1 MEKSETIGK
10 LAEAL
15 AKAQGAIQGAIKDQ
29 ANPYFKS
36 KYADLSS
43 VWDACRKPLS
53 ENGLAVVQT
62 TCGYDPDSVTVET
75 LLTHLSGE
83 WIKSTLTMRPV
94 KADPQGIGSCITYA
108 RRYSLAAMV
117 GVAPE
122 DDDGNAASTPQKFES
137 KAPKKKYDMH
147 PDEAKDVPESRGM
160 DEQNMDEAILIADL
174 KKAISDDMKG
184 FQKSE
189 KKLFYEWYMTG
200 KAESVD
206 ALQAFRD
213 NYANLR
219 LQYIEHLKEKAA

>member
-1 MEKSETIGK
+1 MQTSETIGK

-53 ENGLAVVQT
+53 ENGLAIVQT
-62 TCGYDPDSVTVET
+62 TCGHDPDNVTVET

-94 KADPQGIGSCITYA
+94 KSDPQGIGSCITYA

-122 DDDGNAASTPQKFES
+122 DDDGNAASQPKFES
-137 KAPKKKYDMH
+137 KAVTKKYDMH
-147 PDEAKDVPESRGM
+147 PGEAKDVPESTGM
-160 DEQNMDEAILIADL
+160 DEQHLDEAVLIADL
-174 KKAISDDMKG
+174 KKAIADDMRG
-184 FQKSE
+184 FSKTE
-189 KKLFYEWYMTG
+189 KKLFYEWYITG
-200 KAESVD
+200 KGESVD
-206 ALQAFRD
+206 VLQAFRD
-213 NYANLR
+213 NYTTFRA
-219 LQYIEHLKEKAA
+219 QYIEHLKEKAA